1 MYDILLTDI
10 MQHVEN
16 GIKGW
21 VWELVCMVV
30 LTCGLET
37 LVCPRALACVL
48 GWVTLGLFDPSV
60 CDI

>member
-1 MYDILLTDI
+1 MLLTNI
-10 MQHVEN
+10 MQYVGN
-16 GIKGW
+16 RVKGW
-21 VWELVCMVV
+21 VWELACMAV
-30 LTCGLET
+30 LIYGLKT